1 MNNYYYFSRDTG
13 WGDTLWHLTNALMYC
28 EQNKKDI
35 LIDMRGH
42 WASKGDQNLFGE
54 YFQSIDT
61 DIEVILNKECI
72 DQYRKE
78 AEPHSDSRLVI
89 KNPLKSKEESKKFYD
104 TFNRINVHGA
114 IAAEI
119 NEVCEKYFTGNY
131 VVGVHARTSNGEALP
146 PKTGNSN
153 RFQGERNAIETIFN
167 IFKEKMDHIL
177 FGSPRAFLKACNNY
191 KFFLATDSR
200 QFANLFEKEYGNTII
215 TERYFAPPG
224 CGTGHEKGEK
234 STDIELKMEEAYGRT
249 KIAKEALVDFYLLQH
264 TNFLFKNFSRFNEF
278 CLYKGIPN
286 FHINFQ
292 EKCY

>member
-28 EQNKKDI
+28 EQNKKNI

-42 WASKGDQNLFGE
+42 WASKGDKNLFRE

-61 DIEVILNKECI
+61 DVKVITNEEDI
-72 DQYRKE
+72 DQYKKDS
-78 AEPHSDSRLVI
+78 EPHSDSRLVI
-89 KNPLKSKEESKKFYD
+89 KNPLKSKEDSQKFYD
-104 TFNRINVHGA
+104 TFNRINLHRT
-114 IAAEI
+114 IATEI
-119 NEVCEKYFTGNY
+119 DKVREECFSGNY
-131 VVGVHARTSNGEALP
+131 VVGIHARTSNGEALP

-153 RFQGERNAIETIFN
+153 RFQGERNPIETIFSAFTERVN
-167 IFKEKMDHIL
+167 NIL
-177 FGSPRAFLKACNNY
+177 FESPRAFLKSCDNY
-191 KFFLATDSR
+191 RFFLATDSH
-200 QFANLFEKEYGNTII
+200 QFANLFQKEYNKTIV

-224 CGTGHEKGEK
+224 CGTGHEKGEM
-234 STDIELKMEEAYGRT
+234 STDKQLDFEESYGRLN
-249 KIAKEALVDFYLLQH
+249 IAKEALIDFYLLQH